1 MPVQWIDY
9 KGHKILYADYRGLV
23 SEEKMLEN
31 LKAEEEFYR
40 TITTKVL
47 SLNDYRDTYVSN
59 NFINKVT
66 ELGKINK
73 DKNLRSAILGISGMK
88 KLLLNTFSMV
98 SGMPVRSFDS
108 ETDAKEYL
116 VK

>member
-1 MPVQWIDY
+1 MPVQWIEY

-23 SEEKMLEN
+23 SEDKMLEN
-31 LKAEEEFYR
+31 LKAEEEFYK
-40 TITTKVL
+40 TISSKIL

-73 DKNLRSAILGISGMK
+73 DKNLKSAILGISGVK
-88 KLLLNTFSMV
+88 KLLLNTFSTI
-98 SGMPVRSFDS
+98 SGMPVRSFSD
-108 ETDAKEYL
+108 ETEAKEYL
-116 VK
+116 VS